1 MTENAERGTRM
12 RGLKSLEVT
21 GEDTQ
26 QCRILLD
33 KAFKE
38 LGIAEN
44 DVISIDYQ
52 WNQCRPLMQK
62 PANVTLVVFYWQPN
76 RG

>member
-1 MTENAERGTRM
+1 M

-21 GEDTQ
+21 GADTR
-26 QCRILLD
+26 QCGRLLD

-44 DVISIDYQ
+44 DVISIDHQ
-52 WNQCRPLMQK
+52 WNQSRPLMLK
-62 PANVTLVVFYWQPN
+62 AATVTLVVFYWGSQKG
-76 RG
+76 RRKAQ